1 MSETIGIIGLGR
13 MGLPMGRRL
22 VEAGYEVV
30 GFDTSAEAQ
39 KNAAEAGISVV
50 ASAAEVAAASD
61 ASMVIVGFDDEVTAT
76 VLGEGGLLEGARQ
89 GHAVFICSTV
99 RPDTVRALQGPAT
112 ERGVDVLDATLCRA
126 EHAAVDGTLLIMTG
140 GPEDVASRWR
150 PMLDHLG
157 TDVYHLGELG
167 AGQVGKMINN
177 QLLWVAVVA
186 NWEGLRLGVRLG
198 VDQDALRA
206 ALEQSSGN
214 NWALETWGKSR
225 PMPWAEKDLSIVLDY
240 AQRVGLEMPASR
252 LAADEIAAIKKQ
264 KAAWVEGGGA
274 ASAMS
279 DFLEAAEK
287 EGQPA

>member
-1 MSETIGIIGLGR
+1 

-22 VEAGYEVV
+22 VAAGYNVV
-30 GFDTSAEAQ
+30 GFDTSTDAVKSAEE
-39 KNAAEAGISVV
+39 AEISIV
-50 ASAAEVAAASD
+50 ASAAEVGAASD
-61 ASMVIVGFDDEVTAT
+61 ASLIVVGFDDEVTAT
-76 VLGEGGLLEGARQ
+76 FLGDDGLLQGARQ
-89 GHAVFICSTV
+89 GHAAFVCSTV
-99 RPDTVRALQGPAT
+99 RLDTVRALQGPAA

-140 GPEDVASRWR
+140 GPEEVALRWR
-150 PMLDHLG
+150 PMLDRLG
-157 TDVYHLGELG
+157 TDVYHLGDLG

-177 QLLWVAVVA
+177 QLLWCAVVA

-198 VDQDALRA
+198 VKQDALRG

-225 PMPWAEKDLSIVLDY
+225 PMPWAEKDMSIVLDY
-240 AQRVGLEMPASR
+240 AERFGLAMPTSR
-252 LAADEIAAIKKQ
+252 MVADEIASIKEQ

-279 DFLEAAEK
+279 DFLEAAENDQ
-287 EGQPA
+287 QPG